1 MSKPRRVKA
10 NESAIETVDITGR
23 ERDRLLTLEEDH
35 FCDLKAIDIA
45 PSKLTRSVSALA
57 NAAGGDLYIGISEVL
72 FMGTQDRIWNGFADQ
87 EAANAHIQVL
97 AGMFPLGSDY
107 SYEFLR
113 SAGSPGLVLH
123 ISVQKTTEIAY
134 ANDSIAYVRR
144 GAQNLPAKTET
155 ERERLRLDKGTT
167 SWERNTVDA
176 EIDFVAESN
185 VLERFVQE
193 VIPASKPMKFL
204 RSQSLIKSQKPV
216 VAAVLLFSDEP
227 QAVLSKRSAIKLYRY
242 GTTDDAG
249 TRENLIGQP
258 ETIEGPLYDLIANAV
273 DRTVAIVETIQK
285 LGPKGLEPVKYPR
298 ETLHEVV
305 TNAVLH
311 RDYSIAADTQIRV
324 FDNRVEV
331 ESPGK
336 LPGHITVANIL
347 DEQFARNGALVRLI
361 NKFPNPPN
369 KDVGEGL
376 NTAFEAMKQLRLKPP
391 SFEETNSSLIVRIK
405 HEPLATPE
413 QSIMDYL
420 ENHAEITNRIA
431 RELTGIRS
439 ENSMKEVFYRLRDR
453 KLLRQVP
460 NRSQAKKAWEKAP
473 AEDQNGYL
481 STCEKK
487 QKKKSATKR

>member
-1 MSKPRRVKA
+1 MSKRSRVKQA
-10 NESAIETVDITGR
+10 ESAIETVNVSGR

-35 FCDLKAIDIA
+35 FCDLKAVEIA
-45 PSKLTRSVSALA
+45 PSKLTRTVSAFA
-57 NAAGGDLYIGISEVL
+57 NAAGGDLYVGISEVL
-72 FMGTQDRIWNGFADQ
+72 FMGTQDRLWNGFTNS

-97 AGMFPLGSDY
+97 AGMFPLGSEY
-107 SYEFLR
+107 TYEFLR
-113 SAGSPGLVLH
+113 SAGSTGLVLH
-123 ISVQKTTEIAY
+123 VSVQKTTEIAY
-134 ANDSIAYVRR
+134 AHDSIAYVRR
-144 GAQNLPAKTET
+144 GAQNLPAKTEA

-167 SWERNTVDA
+167 SWERNPVEAD
-176 EIDFVAESN
+176 IDFVAESE
-185 VLERFVQE
+185 VLEKFVQE

-204 RSQSLIKSQKPV
+204 RSQGLIKSQKPV

-227 QAVLSKRSAIKLYRY
+227 QAVLPKRSAIKLYRY
-242 GTTDDAG
+242 GTTDDEG
-249 TRENLIGQP
+249 TRENLKGDP
-258 ETIEGPLYDLIANAV
+258 GTIEGPLYDLITKAV
-273 DRTVAIVETIQK
+273 DRTVAMVETIQK
-285 LGPKGLEPVKYPR
+285 LGPKGLETVKYPR

-331 ESPGK
+331 ESPGR

-376 NTAFEAMKQLRLKPP
+376 NTAFEAMKRLRLKPP
-391 SFEETNSSLIVRIK
+391 TFQETNSSLIVRIK

-420 ENHAEITNRIA
+420 ENHDEITNRTA
-431 RELTGIRS
+431 RQLTGIGS
-439 ENSMKEVFYRLRDR
+439 ENSMKVVFYRLRDR

-460 NRSQAKKAWEKAP
+460 GRSQAKKAWEKAP
-473 AEDQNGYL
+473 ATED
-481 STCEKK
+481 SE
-487 QKKKSATKR
+487 